1 MSKASAAL
9 TITEERTFSA
19 QLGGRTVA
27 GLAVAGAWEGF
38 TKYTAANGTH
48 LIVLDSD
55 PTVFTGTPALLSTL
69 GLLAEEHFVLIPRTT
84 LPGGLAVEA
93 FWYARY
99 PASKGADG
107 KLLHD
112 ISAKPWVNVTFE
124 QAGDAA
130 GAGGMQLVRESQ
142 ELAVRHL
149 ICQQPENWTSG
160 KVGEG
165 SVYQG
170 LHRGTVSSAQ
180 AADYKASDD
189 ERNWHVLPGGERVY
203 GVAGN
208 VWTWTHDDVQG
219 DECGHVASRIA
230 SDSIS
235 LTTAPYPSKQ
245 KGMGYRTDGDS
256 DWSGYALVRG
266 GCWYDGDVAGVFRL
280 GYTDPRGSR
289 VYVGFRCTK
298 PE

>member
-1 MSKASAAL
+1 MSQAPAAL
-9 TITEERTFSA
+9 QQLLSAVILQA
-19 QLGGRTVA
+19 QLLERDEMIVAKDAARAFHA
-27 GLAVAGAWEGF
+27 GLAEFAVAAAPGAV
-38 TKYTAANGTH
+38 K
-48 LIVLDSD
+48 
-55 PTVFTGTPALLSTL
+55 
-69 GLLAEEHFVLIPRTT
+69 LAVAEHFVLIPRTT
-84 LPGGLAVEA
+84 LPGDLVVES

-107 KLLHD
+107 KLVHD
-112 ISAKPWVNVTFE
+112 ISAKPWVSVTFD
-124 QAGDAA
+124 QASSAA
-130 GAGGMQLVRESQ
+130 ETAGMQLVRESQ

-219 DECGHVASRIA
+219 DERGLVAGRIT

-245 KGMGYRTDGDS
+245 KGMGYRDS
-256 DWSGYALVRG
+256 DGFSASGRALIRG
-266 GCWYDGDVAGVFRL
+266 GYWYGGGVAGVFTL
-280 GYTDPRGSR
+280 GYADPRYS
-289 VYVGFRCTK
+289 YDDVGFRCTK
-298 PE
+298 PA